1 MNIIGWV
8 HTICFAICYIPQI
21 IKSIRTKQVDDI
33 SISLFILSLA
43 GYICACIYTIDT
55 IGINVILLTNYIFG
69 ATCSLTMT
77 VIYFMYQNRLNTSV
91 MSNTNFSNSSYY
103 RFLKQEQQEIEKL
116 KWIESEKAGRD
127 IGENKAVFLWTKN
140 YRSKWVNSLSK
151 K

>member
-116 KWIESEKAGRD
+116 KWIESEKVGRD